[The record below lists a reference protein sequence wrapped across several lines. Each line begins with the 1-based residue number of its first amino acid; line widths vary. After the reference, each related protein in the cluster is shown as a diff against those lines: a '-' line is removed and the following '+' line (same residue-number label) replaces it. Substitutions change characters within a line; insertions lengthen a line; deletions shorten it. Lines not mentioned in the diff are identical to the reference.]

1 MKKWLATFLISVIFL
16 FAQKAYAQT
25 YTQTFVDR
33 CTGETKVATTTI
45 VNGNATVSFYNQVRT
60 FTPFEVQTGVIQT
73 WLFTTKA
80 TYEALTCPVINTPVV
95 QQTVTNAV
103 AQTASTAASQAASS
117 AASSAASTVVVP
129 PPPPTTPP
137 PTTPPP
143 ASGSS
148 TPPPASGSSTSSN
161 SGGNSSSSSSSSSS
175 ENKSGSSS
183 SSSEQKSE
191 TKSETKS
198 ESKSESSE
206 SKSESKE
213 ESKSESK
220 SEEKQEESKSEEN
233 QEESKEEKK
242 EEKKKEKA
250 ASSNPMLLAS
260 DLSTI
265 QSPDGRWLQSATVGI
280 SKASMAGDE
289 SYSATAVVMSDL
301 KTFIVGGGY
310 TKLDF
315 SEGKL
320 KTIHSYSSAFAY
332 LNGTYMNLLGYTNIK
347 PTEKYGVIGY
357 NLGVINLLIKDEVGK
372 YGYSVSTSAVG
383 FWTKPYQYSKKL
395 TISPQVFTMLS
406 PIAYNTVTNTTTVNR
421 NIGFLLG
428 SSFDYKISKRF
439 GFSINYKLS
448 GNTAAGS
455 PFLSNILIGS
465 RMIL

>member
-25 YTQTFVDR
+25 YTQTFIDR
-33 CTGETKVATTTI
+33 CTGETKLATTTI
-45 VNGNATVSFYNQVRT
+45 INGNATVSFYNQVRT
-60 FTPFEVQTGVIQT
+60 FTPFEVQTGLVQT

-80 TYEALTCPVINTPVV
+80 TYEAFTCPVINTPVV

-103 AQTASTAASQAASS
+103 AQTASNAASQAASS

-161 SGGNSSSSSSSSSS
+161 SGGSTSSSSSSSSSSS

-183 SSSEQKSE
+183 SSSEQ
-191 TKSETKS
+191 KSETKS

-220 SEEKQEESKSEEN
+220 SEEKQEESKSEEKK
-233 QEESKEEKK
+233 EESKEEKK

-250 ASSNPMLLAS
+250 APSNPMLLAS

-265 QSPDGRWLQSATVGI
+265 ESPDGRWLQSATIGI

-289 SYSATAVVMSDL
+289 SYSATTVVMSDL

-320 KTIHSYSSAFAY
+320 NTIHSYSSAFAY
-332 LNGTYMNLLGYTNIK
+332 LNGTYMNLLGYTHIK
-347 PTEKYGVIGY
+347 PTQKYGVLGY
-357 NLGVINLLIKDEVGK
+357 NLGVINLLIKDATGK
-372 YGYSVSTSAVG
+372 YGYSLSTSAVG

-395 TISPQVFTMLS
+395 TISPQIFTMLS
-406 PIAYNTVTNTTTVNR
+406 PIAYNTVSKTTTVNR